1 MTTKRTKSVAAT
13 SSPRRPRLRA
23 RKRQKVSTSH
33 SRAGSRTLDSDGDR
47 QDASDDTDS
56 DYEDELSD
64 DHGTR
69 PTRRRTS
76 APSAGAVAGNRN
88 AAARRASLQ
97 HRAQGTS
104 RTRATDGPAR
114 TRKSAGEDA
123 VARGITQQPRIPTRG
138 GSRTVHP
145 LSPLPVNHAVE
156 RKALDK
162 GKGKER
168 AREDDGGDA
177 SDADQM
183 SRRKPRE
190 ASASARSKS
199 AVHTRHLSGSANT
212 SPPSS
217 QDTDPRQRVL
227 RRSRRRSS
235 RTQIDYDE
243 EGQEDLAAHAGP
255 STAVFRNR
263 RRTRSDSLNELEPID
278 DTEEGAEPE
287 AASSGETD
295 LEAKLYTWSPDE
307 LRSLRVAELV
317 DLVQRL
323 YADAEDGPHPRT
335 KDQSIQAI
343 LAARPPGTD
352 SDASEHDDGRATP
365 YPRTSH
371 ENSSEG
377 GDSSTD
383 SQRDMRTA
391 AAYPASAVSA
401 TPRRR
406 IPARRVGVRRQE
418 PTPPPS
424 ASDDDGDAESGE
436 GDATETEDDTEQT
449 PRATT
454 SNEASTAM
462 ARRSSEVEMP
472 PPPLPPRRP
481 AANGTPTLRVAT
493 GPSALAGF
501 YESFGGAGTAPIP
514 GATPVA
520 RRTRGQ
526 IRPTKLTSPPPQ
538 GSSQGLQLQ
547 RTLFGQK
554 YEEKSAAGAN
564 LVGSDDT
571 AMAHER
577 DHDGDSGSDSDGGSQ
592 GYNSGGESVGPNG
605 HARRLRAPARRADGA
620 RTADGQS
627 TGRRRSGR
635 TVKQVIT
642 PPSDAD
648 EESGGET
655 EHESNGG
662 RPRRGKGDGTV
673 EATSH
678 QRQTGRALRHD
689 KVVRLSRVRH
699 TGATTEDVEM
709 QDGAHSDDDDADEYE
724 PDESEEN
731 QADEVDL
738 SEATGPMLMRYR
750 KDDLVRLCEERDIDH
765 DGRKKAQLVDALLQW
780 RDMDVEAS
788 SPVSAASS
796 AGSTLSNLSTDTA
809 RQETK
814 TQALKA
820 ADHASKRQGSSNRPL
835 LMRSHHSAS
844 PEKPQTP
851 EHSKVHEH
859 QEDVNALDLESLQLQ
874 DKEIPPEQLE
884 KLERIGSGGF
894 KDVYKGRYRKR
905 TIAICEIRGHLTDM
919 DIKELG
925 LLRDLHHKNV
935 VQFIGIS
942 LPKQPSHIP
951 VMIITELC
959 ANGDLFDYIRKTD
972 PPPFTAM
979 LDIML
984 GIARGIEYLHLHKPA
999 IIHRDIKSSNVL
1011 ISAQGVAKIA
1021 DFGLARI
1028 KNSTQ
1033 SMIRSLVGT
1042 VNWQAPEL
1050 WHPHPRYNEKVDVYS
1065 AALVYWEVLQ
1075 WHQPVKRY
1083 PFEGQNEHAI
1093 YHDVG
1098 AKNLRPPPGPLR
1110 RQWGGEI
1117 VDLMESMWVQDPAQ
1131 RPSMTKVAAQLEKL
1145 KRDKSSSKPTSKERR

>member
-1 MTTKRTKSVAAT
+1 MQ
-13 SSPRRPRLRA
+13 
-23 RKRQKVSTSH
+23 RQ
-33 SRAGSRTLDSDGDR
+33 
-47 QDASDDTDS
+47 
-56 DYEDELSD
+56 
-64 DHGTR
+64 
-69 PTRRRTS
+69 
-76 APSAGAVAGNRN
+76 AV
-88 AAARRASLQ
+88 
-97 HRAQGTS
+97 
-104 RTRATDGPAR
+104 
-114 TRKSAGEDA
+114 
-123 VARGITQQPRIPTRG
+123 
-138 GSRTVHP
+138 
-145 LSPLPVNHAVE
+145 
-156 RKALDK
+156 DK

-168 AREDDGGDA
+168 ARDDDLDA
-177 SDADQM
+177 ADVDER
-183 SRRKPRE
+183 SRRQSRE
-190 ASASARSKS
+190 TSAAAARSKS
-199 AVHTRHLSGSANT
+199 TLPTRRKSSSLNASPSAREEKQT
-212 SPPSS
+212 
-217 QDTDPRQRVL
+217 RQPAL

-235 RTQIDYDE
+235 QSQLEYDGDQDE
-243 EGQEDLAAHAGP
+243 LVPRAGP
-255 STAVFRNR
+255 STAVVRAR
-263 RRTRSDSLNELEPID
+263 RRTRSDSMHDPEPID
-278 DTEEGAEPE
+278 EEDEESE
-287 AASSGETD
+287 ADADSRSDQD
-295 LEAKLYTWSPDE
+295 LEAKLFTWSPDE
-307 LRSLRVAELV
+307 LRSLRAAELV

-323 YADAEDGPHPRT
+323 YTKVDEGPHPRT

-343 LAARPPGTD
+343 LAARPPD
-352 SDASEHDDGRATP
+352 SDAEASEQEDGRATP
-365 YPRTSH
+365 YPRTSQ

-377 GDSSTD
+377 TDSSSTD
-383 SQRDMRTA
+383 SQQGPRVGTRSTGA
-391 AAYPASAVSA
+391 AAN

-406 IPARRVGVRRQE
+406 VPKRRSGVRRQE

-424 ASDDDGDAESGE
+424 ASDEDGDAESDAGE
-436 GDATETEDDTEQT
+436 ATEVEEDDAEQT
-449 PRATT
+449 PRAASAQTT
-454 SNEASTAM
+454 STAM

-472 PPPLPPRRP
+472 PPPVPFRRP
-481 AANGTPTLRVAT
+481 GVNGTPTLKVNT
-493 GPSALAGF
+493 GPSALNGF
-501 YESFGGAGTAPIP
+501 HKSFGATQGPSIP

-520 RRTRGQ
+520 HRTRGHV
-526 IRPTKLTSPPPQ
+526 RPTRMPSPPPH
-538 GSSQGLQLQ
+538 GSAHGLRLQ
-547 RTLFGQK
+547 RTLFGPRIDEQVVDRPR
-554 YEEKSAAGAN
+554 ETGDEDS
-564 LVGSDDT
+564 
-571 AMAHER
+571 AMADER
-577 DHDGDSGSDSDGGSQ
+577 DASAGDAAGSDSETGSQ
-592 GYNSGGESVGPNG
+592 GYDSEGESCNSSGQTL
-605 HARRLRAPARRADGA
+605 RRRGSTRRANVA
-620 RTADGQS
+620 VAADGQVK
-627 TGRRRSGR
+627 GRRRSGR
-635 TVKQVIT
+635 TAKQVIT

-648 EESGGET
+648 EESGGEA
-655 EHESNGG
+655 EHDSHDQA
-662 RPRRGKGDGTV
+662 RGTKGKRVV
-673 EATSH
+673 EAASH
-678 QRQTGRALRHD
+678 QRQAGRTLRHD
-689 KVVRLSRVRH
+689 KVVRLSRVKKP
-699 TGATTEDVEM
+699 APAMEDVEM
-709 QDGAHSDDDDADEYE
+709 QDGAESDDDADEYE
-724 PDESEEN
+724 PDETGENHEE
-731 QADEVDL
+731 DEVDL
-738 SEATGPMLMRYR
+738 TEATETMLMRYR

-788 SPVSAASS
+788 SPLSAASS
-796 AGSTLSNLSTDTA
+796 TSSTLSNLSTDTA

-820 ADHASKRQGSSNRPL
+820 ADHASGRNRSSNKPL

-894 KDVYKGRYRKR
+894 KDVYKGKYRKR

-942 LPKQPSHIP
+942 LPKPPSHIP

-1028 KNSTQ
+1028 KNSTK

-1065 AALVYWEVLQ
+1065 VALVYWEVLQ

-1117 VDLMESMWVQDPAQ
+1117 VDLMESMWAQDPSQ
-1131 RPSMTKVAAQLEKL
+1131 RPSMTEVVAQLEKL
-1145 KRDKSSSKPTSKERR
+1145 KRERLAAKPGSSSSSKERR